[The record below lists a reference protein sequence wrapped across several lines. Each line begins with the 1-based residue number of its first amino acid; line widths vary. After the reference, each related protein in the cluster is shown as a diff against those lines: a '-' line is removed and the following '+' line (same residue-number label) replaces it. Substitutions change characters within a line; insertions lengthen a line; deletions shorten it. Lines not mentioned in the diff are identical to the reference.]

1 MEYILIH
8 VGIGQVRVARSP
20 ARLVCVGLGSC
31 VALAL
36 WDSSTKIG
44 GMVHIMLPDSTIV
57 GRKNGILPG
66 KYADTAARAII
77 DEMKMHGANQYA
89 IIAKIAGGAN
99 MFRNVSSDMKDIG
112 MGNVIA
118 VKKSL
123 AELHIRLAAEDIGGN
138 IGRTVELDTENG
150 DLIIRTIRGKTVTI

>member
-8 VGIGQVRVARSP
+8 VGIGQLRVARSP

-44 GMVHIMLPDSTIV
+44 GMVHIMLPDSKLCTS
-57 GRKNGILPG
+57 RTGILPG
-66 KYADTAARAII
+66 KYADTAGKAII
-77 DEMKMHGANQYA
+77 EEMKMHGANQYVLV
-89 IIAKIAGGAN
+89 AKIAGGAN
-99 MFRNVSSDMKDIG
+99 MFRNVSPEMKDIG
-112 MGNVIA
+112 LENVKA

-123 AELHIRLAAEDIGGN
+123 KEMHVRLVAEDTGGN
-138 IGRTVELDTENG
+138 IGRTVELDTSCG
-150 DLIIRTIRGKTVTI
+150 DLIIRNIRGKTVTI

>member
-20 ARLVCVGLGSC
+20 ARLVCVGIGSC

-44 GMVHIMLPDSTIV
+44 GMVHIMLPDSTI
-57 GRKNGILPG
+57 GNRRNGILPG

-89 IIAKIAGGAN
+89 TIAKIAGGAN
-99 MFRNVSSDMKDIG
+99 MFRNVSPDMKDIG

-123 AELHIRLAAEDIGGN
+123 ADLHIRLVAEDIGGN
-138 IGRTVELDTENG
+138 LGRTVELNTENG
-150 DLIIRTIRGKTVTI
+150 DLIIRTIRGRTRTI